1 MISSTYCRD
10 HSFQCIIQQL
20 LDSVFVI
27 VRIIKVDE
35 GRGCQLK
42 PLALPHLNYFG
53 YHKNLINNC
62 LKGDFGKQCIMEIV
76 KSR

>member
-27 VRIIKVDE
+27 VRITKVDE
-35 GRGCQLK
+35 GRGRQLK
-42 PLALPHLNYFG
+42 PLALP
-53 YHKNLINNC
+53 
-62 LKGDFGKQCIMEIV
+62 QP
-76 KSR
+76 